1 MDSIPVYL
9 EKEPV
14 HHINHKTMA
23 KNSIY
28 LPNEKKKRHTNFS
41 QTLVDNFGR
50 KTVMDSRNVSN
61 MTFKSI

>member
-1 MDSIPVYL
+1 
-9 EKEPV
+9 
-14 HHINHKTMA
+14 MA

-28 LPNEKKKRHTNFS
+28 LPNEKKKRHANFS
-41 QTLVDNFGR
+41 QKLVDNFGR

>member
-1 MDSIPVYL
+1 
-9 EKEPV
+9 
-14 HHINHKTMA
+14 MA

-41 QTLVDNFGR
+41 QRLVDNFGR